1 MATNDPFDYDLDALD
16 NDIGLDPEDRAQV
29 RTNKLD
35 WYKAEKGRIDRAA
48 FVFFNTV
55 DFTAMRVARRKTPG
69 LSRTDLQEV
78 ARTALQGR
86 AAALSP
92 PKQMSELNSIDRLD
106 LNEVRFKKLLA
117 HYQEGLGYVISRLG
131 LDGPD
136 YDMVWRSL
144 PEPKQ
149 YFTTLLLIYPTTRDG
164 KIIKDCLSTDW
175 KVMPWRFSP
184 DRYNQICKRNQSL
197 VENGISIASQD
208 ITIECKDTQFQ
219 NVQID
224 GAGPAIYRKAV
235 KFQEAVLTKALEMY
249 EKLNPFREMTST
261 DLKIKLNMAGGGAV
275 TTVGTEDYGDI
286 LDKV

>member
-1 MATNDPFDYDLDALD
+1 MVDTYSEYDALD

-35 WYKAEKGRIDRAA
+35 WFKAEKGRVDRAA
-48 FVFFNTV
+48 FVYFNTV
-55 DFTAMRVARRKTPG
+55 DVTAMRAARRKNRAI
-69 LSRTDLQEV
+69 SKDEMQAV
-78 ARTALQGR
+78 AKKALQDR
-86 AAALSP
+86 AAALTP
-92 PKQMSELNSIDRLD
+92 PKQMSDLNAIDRLD
-106 LNEVRFKKLLA
+106 LNEARFKKLLA

-131 LDGPD
+131 LDGAD
-136 YDMVWRSL
+136 YDTVWRLL

-164 KIIKDCLSTDW
+164 KILKDTLSSDW

-208 ITIECKDTQFQ
+208 ILIECKDTQFQ

-224 GAGPAIYRKAV
+224 GAGPAIYRKSS

-249 EKLNPFREMTST
+249 DKLNPFREMTST
-261 DLKIKLNMAGGGAV
+261 DLKIKLNMAGGGAIAN
-275 TTVGTEDYGDI
+275 VGTEDYGDI